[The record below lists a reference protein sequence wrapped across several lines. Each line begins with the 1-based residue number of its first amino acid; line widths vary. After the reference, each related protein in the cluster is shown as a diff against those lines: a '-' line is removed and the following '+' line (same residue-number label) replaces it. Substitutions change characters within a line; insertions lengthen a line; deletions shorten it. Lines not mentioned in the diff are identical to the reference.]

1 MNVGD
6 RVYWQAPTGGAVPGV
21 NHGAEVDGQAL
32 VAIAGRRGAQPV
44 LMRVPLSELSVRRV
58 PCAGLGEEMRLEH
71 MGFTLTL
78 VERSNPSET
87 EHYALFYGAVDGWVT
102 GAAETNPDAA
112 FRKAL
117 ERLECGDVVM
127 ELRRATVVL
136 GQRIAA
142 GEFGDAGGHEAAG
155 DLARM
160 EQLLRKV
167 LSAYPSQEH
176 HGDPGGSQLLGRGAN
191 GLDDECRPELA
202 VQRGG

>member
-6 RVYWQAPTGGAVPGV
+6 RVYWQAPTGEAVPGV

-32 VAIAGRRGAQPV
+32 VAIAGRRGARPV
-44 LMRVPLSELSVRRV
+44 LMRVPPTELSVRRF
-58 PCAGLGEEMRLEH
+58 PCAGLGEEMLLEH
-71 MGFTLTL
+71 LGFTLTV

-87 EHYALFYGAVDGWVT
+87 EHYALFYGVVDGWVT

-117 ERLECGDVVM
+117 ERLESGDVAI
-127 ELRRATVVL
+127 ELRRAMVVL

-142 GEFGDAGGHEAAG
+142 GEFDDAGCQEATG
-155 DLARM
+155 DLARA

-167 LSAYPSQEH
+167 LSAYPNQEH
-176 HGDPGGSQLLGRGAN
+176 HGDPGDCQPLGSGTN

-202 VQRGG
+202 AQRGG